1 MIDIPP
7 RTLILT
13 VFLTGAAAGDS
24 YSGKIRNYWILPAC
38 IAGLLNG
45 INAPGVYSGFLSYFP
60 KGAMK
65 IFPWNFMQFLLTL
78 AVLFPLW
85 YIRALGAG
93 DIKTLAAL
101 ALWFP
106 MKEFWRCVFASFVIS
121 AAIGAARIA
130 AENVRSAETCS
141 ARPGK
146 LHTIHFALP
155 ILISFLL
162 HLGGAF

>member
-45 INAPGVYSGFLSYFP
+45 INAPGVYSGC
-60 KGAMK
+60 
-65 IFPWNFMQFLLTL
+65 LLTL

-106 MKEFWRCVFASFVIS
+106 MKEFWRCVFASFVIG